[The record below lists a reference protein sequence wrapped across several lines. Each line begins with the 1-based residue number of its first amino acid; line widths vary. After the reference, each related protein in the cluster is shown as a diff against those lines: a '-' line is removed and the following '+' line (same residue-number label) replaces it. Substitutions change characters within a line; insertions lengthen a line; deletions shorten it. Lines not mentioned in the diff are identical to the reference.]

1 LASPIA
7 LADVPL
13 SHPCLWGNIHVARAA
28 RLITARHARLLPTR
42 RTGSTGDDWWRSKY
56 QGAVDAQNQPI
67 TALTDCRGSRH
78 IYPMLAPD
86 DPRLLDK
93 RDVPLHNRKRRD
105 LVFYGG
111 SIYEHFGHLVLD
123 LTRLYQ
129 LLPLVRNNK
138 APIWFHYPRLEKH
151 QEITHPLVLEWL
163 DCLGIRNRARVI
175 QREMLCD
182 YLISSEVLYRDRSYV
197 RTGFLDASRH
207 ALHHKLRRRLMG
219 DIPKT
224 NSIAYLSR
232 HRLGEGT
239 TRFEGEEEVVS
250 ALRSCGNIDVICPE
264 EISIEAKIALYRKYK
279 LITGFA
285 QACMNM
291 KYFAPYQYKY
301 ELANQLM
308 FVAGPNSLSSNWVNL
323 ERAAEF
329 GDQVLD
335 CSHPSVPH
343 SFPGASPA
351 DRDAEGDAA
360 VQTPTN
366 HSEQGQDGPP
376 THEETN
382 KAGHFLRSNRF
393 NVGLVIDTLRRL
405 NDQ

>member
-1 LASPIA
+1 M
-7 LADVPL
+7 
-13 SHPCLWGNIHVARAA
+13 
-28 RLITARHARLLPTR
+28 
-42 RTGSTGDDWWRSKY
+42 
-56 QGAVDAQNQPI
+56 DAQNQPI
-67 TALTDCRGSRH
+67 TALTDCRGSRP

-86 DPRLLDK
+86 DPRLPDN
-93 RDVPLHNRKRRD
+93 RDIPLHNRKRRD
-105 LVFYGG
+105 LVIYGG

-163 DCLGIRNRARVI
+163 DCLGIRNRVRVI

-219 DIPKT
+219 VIPKT

-264 EISIEAKIALYRKYK
+264 QISIEAKIALYRKYK

-291 KYFAPYQYKY
+291 KYFAPFQYKY

-308 FVAGPNSLSSNWVNL
+308 FVAGSNSLSSNWVNL

-351 DRDAEGDAA
+351 EGDAA

-366 HSEQGQDGPP
+366 HSEQGQGQDGPP